1 MFFKI
6 VSFFWQLLT
15 FSSPLTTPGKN
26 VRYAAACWLTAIE
39 SCVCVSL
46 KSKIMTLNEAHFLY
60 SILHDTAQT
69 QGGLMHVHSFC
80 SAARMHEHGAVS
92 LCCMARMYAHLL
104 WVHANNVGLSPAF
117 EAWAPLSTSHCF
129 TQFSSSGCPIFSL
142 LNKLPLSSSLSHLSF
157 QQVSRSH
164 WLLRL
169 ICKEKKN

>member
-15 FSSPLTTPGKN
+15 FSTPLTTLGKN

-60 SILHDTAQT
+60 SILHDTTQT

-80 SAARMHEHGAVS
+80 SAARMHEHGAV
-92 LCCMARMYAHLL
+92 AHLL

-117 EAWAPLSTSHCF
+117 EAWAPVLSIGLSPPPTICF

-169 ICKEKKN
+169 ICKEKKIR

>member
-1 MFFKI
+1 M
-6 VSFFWQLLT
+6 
-15 FSSPLTTPGKN
+15 
-26 VRYAAACWLTAIE
+26 
-39 SCVCVSL
+39 CVSL

-60 SILHDTAQT
+60 SILHDTTQT

-80 SAARMHEHGAVS
+80 SAARMHEHGAE
-92 LCCMARMYAHLL
+92 AHLL

-117 EAWAPLSTSHCF
+117 EAWAPVLSIGLSPPPTLCF

-169 ICKEKKN
+169 ICKEKKIR

>member
-6 VSFFWQLLT
+6 FSFFWQLLT
-15 FSSPLTTPGKN
+15 FSTPLTTLGKN

-60 SILHDTAQT
+60 SILHDTTQT

-80 SAARMHEHGAVS
+80 SAARMHEHGAV
-92 LCCMARMYAHLL
+92 AHLL

-117 EAWAPLSTSHCF
+117 EAWAPVLSIGLSPPPTLFHPVLF
-129 TQFSSSGCPIFSL
+129 LWLPYLLPAKQTPSL
-142 LNKLPLSSSLSHLSF
+142 LLTISSLIPTGVALPLAAEAYL
-157 QQVSRSH
+157 QR
-164 WLLRL
+164 
-169 ICKEKKN
+169 KKN